1 MKEQLQQKTVSQE
14 EEAGSTRGHMA
25 AVFTV
30 AVWGTTFIATKILL
44 RGMAPAEILFF
55 RFLLAFLVLCAVCPR
70 RMKLKEKKHELLFVG
85 AGLFGITFYYLLENV
100 ALTYT
105 LASNAG
111 VIISVTPFFTAILS
125 HIFTKDEKLRSGFFI
140 GFLTAIAGIC
150 LISFNGASRFHVNPL
165 GDLLELGAA
174 LAWSSYAVFSR
185 KISRYGYNTIQVTR
199 RTFFYGLVFMIPALF
214 LMDFRPDFSVLGN
227 PALLFNFLYL
237 SLGASALCFV
247 TWNTAVKKLGAVKTT
262 IYIYMVPVV
271 TVAASAIILD
281 EKITWMSALGTALTL
296 AGLAISEG
304 RTKSKKEKEAAV
316 DY

>member
-1 MKEQLQQKTVSQE
+1 MCIRDS
-14 EEAGSTRGHMA
+14 
-25 AVFTV
+25 
-30 AVWGTTFIATKILL
+30 
-44 RGMAPAEILFF
+44 
-55 RFLLAFLVLCAVCPR
+55 
-70 RMKLKEKKHELLFVG
+70 
-85 AGLFGITFYYLLENV
+85 
-100 ALTYT
+100 TYT